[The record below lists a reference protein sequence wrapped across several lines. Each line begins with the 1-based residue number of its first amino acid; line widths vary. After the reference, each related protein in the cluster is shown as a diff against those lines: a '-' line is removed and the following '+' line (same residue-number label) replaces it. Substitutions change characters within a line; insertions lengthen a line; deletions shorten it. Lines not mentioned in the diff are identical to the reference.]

1 MPRDGWIHFEAMRNN
16 QLLLILSQ
24 FNTKEMK
31 SPYYFKSIAL
41 SVTIFL
47 FFSQICQAQL
57 TISAQIRARGEYRAG
72 YGSLVP
78 KDQVAGNNDTSA
90 AGFISQRTRL
100 NFLYKFEKIAM
111 GLAIQDVRVW
121 GQDAS
126 TISSA
131 DGSKLGVHEAWAEA
145 ILSDSLGLSVKFG
158 RQELLYDDSRLL
170 GNLDWLQQARRHD
183 AAVFKLNKMGW
194 QVDLGLA
201 FNQTTDAVNTY
212 NTFYTA
218 GNTPAY
224 ITVKGTAVT
233 IPSGFVPTASLGG
246 APVLASN
253 VSTNGA
259 NQMYKTMQYLYA
271 SKTVSKTKISA
282 LFFKDDFEK
291 FRTDSLSSGTEKVY
305 GRRYDV
311 AGSNSRVT
319 FGAMAVG
326 TAKKFSY
333 SAGAYFQTGTDR
345 DGKDLTAYNIFGYVG
360 YTAGKMTVGL
370 GYELLSGND
379 PNTVATE
386 NHRFDPLYGTPHKF
400 WGYMDYWYAGA
411 GSPVAGLSNPY
422 LKLKYAATPKFSI
435 ALDVHNFSI
444 ANDFANK
451 VSDGTGSTLLDKNMG
466 YETDLVFNYA
476 MSKSAIFELGYCT
489 MFGNNSL
496 EVVKMNTIG
505 KAEQTATW
513 AYLMVT
519 IKPELFKTE
528 MPKK

>member
-1 MPRDGWIHFEAMRNN
+1 
-16 QLLLILSQ
+16 
-24 FNTKEMK
+24 MK

-78 KDQVAGNNDTSA
+78 KDLIAGNNDTSA

-271 SKTVSKTKISA
+271 SKTVGKTKISA

-333 SAGAYFQTGTDR
+333 SVGAYFQTGTDR